1 MIKSEKLIEG
11 FSFKIIDAGC
21 ESDLTMTERHS
32 DHFTQD
38 KVQFRKGFRVHGY
51 YKSDKSCTV
60 IQISILTSHFN
71 PMSVTKL
78 SRSLQI
84 QLVNR

>member
-1 MIKSEKLIEG
+1 MLKLEKLIEG

-38 KVQFRKGFRVHGY
+38 KVQFRKGFKVHDY
-51 YKSDKSCTV
+51 NKSDKV
-60 IQISILTSHFN
+60 AN
-71 PMSVTKL
+71 P
-78 SRSLQI
+78 RPFRFQF
-84 QLVNR
+84 